1 MLFKSDDLVE
11 TVMEKPRGGNGSMQ
25 CKFVFKADSAPA
37 GSSFQMVSNMT
48 LQPGCSMGY
57 HKHPDNEE
65 LYVFLSGEGTFT
77 DDGGA
82 TVRVGPGDTTLTLK
96 GQSHG
101 IENTGSVPLKFLAAI
116 VKG

>member
-1 MLFKSDDLVE
+1 MLFKSNDLVE

-25 CKFVFKADSAPA
+25 CRFVFQAGNAPA
-37 GSSFQMVSNMT
+37 GSAFQMVSHMT

-57 HKHPDNEE
+57 HQHPDNEE
-65 LYVFLSGEGTFT
+65 LYVFLSGEGTFV
-77 DDGGA
+77 DDGEKK
-82 TVRVGPGDTTLTLK
+82 VRVGPGDTTLTLR

-101 IENTGSVPLKFLAAI
+101 IENTGSVPLVFLAAI